1 MIDFI
6 VQVNKCFSDSFKGDH
21 QLGFGLDSLLII
33 GLVPDFV
40 PFVEVIHLIP
50 EVTLRNVA
58 VGFIRVT
65 IVVVAIMMLVNSC
78 VCDAYRLLDNAY
90 RLLDNAYRLLDN
102 AYRLVDNAYWLV
114 EVVTVVA
121 VVVTSVITVVVV
133 MVSMSMSVSSMDD
146 WLVDDWRM
154 GSDWRRIDCNWV
166 IVLVDVRIF
175 TLIEYFTTVNGWDIE
190 GVISCIRAIIELC

>member
-90 RLLDNAYRLLDN
+90 RLLDNAYRL
-102 AYRLVDNAYWLV
+102 VDNAYWLV

-133 MVSMSMSVSSMDD
+133 MVSMSMSVCCMDD

-154 GSDWRRIDCNWV
+154 GTDWRRIDCNWV

-190 GVISCIRAIIELC
+190 GVISCIRAIIKLC